1 MPSKF
6 QVVKKNEE
14 TIDNKYKETEF
25 KYYKKK
31 GTISIDEVKELV
43 NRLEKKAEDNNIDM
57 RIMIRGLSA
66 YRWTTLKSY
75 NGAIN
80 DNDDYYE
87 NQDVSFDN
95 FYQLQI
101 TVLRNL

>member
-1 MPSKF
+1 MSSKVL
-6 QVVKKNEE
+6 VVKKNEE
-14 TIDNKYKETEF
+14 IIDNKYKETEF

-31 GTISIDEVKELV
+31 GTISIDEVKDLV
-43 NRLEKKAEDNNIDM
+43 NGLEKKAEDNNLDV
-57 RIMIRGLSA
+57 RIMVRGLSP
-66 YRWTTLKSY
+66 YRWTTIKSY